1 MRRPSDETARVIRLP
16 TGRWKVGTSAAA
28 QRVVALFALA
38 LTLLTPQACGD
49 GPTAP
54 RITITDPSL
63 RGGVVGVPYADTLNA
78 TGGSRTKRW
87 TVLSGALP
95 PGLTLLSS
103 GVLSGTPATA
113 GSYTAEI
120 AVTSGGRKRTQ
131 SYTIIIIPS
140 LQLTT
145 TSLRNGLEG
154 TPYADTLAA
163 TGGLGAYVWSLSS
176 GALPA
181 GLTLTAAGVL
191 SGTPTAAGTF
201 NLTLQVTSGTQTATR
216 AVSLLITPSLA
227 VSTLALAEGIVGQ
240 PYADTLRAIGASG
253 ALNWGVQSGALPAG
267 LTLLSSGALSGTP
280 TTSGTSDFTV
290 QVSSGAQTA
299 SRALSVAIV
308 PALAMTT
315 LTLPNGTVG
324 NPYAPSL
331 VATGG
336 TGTYDWSVIAG
347 ALPAGVTLTAAGVLS
362 GTPSTV
368 ANYGF
373 TLRVTSG
380 SQSVERAFAIII
392 SPADAASTEITPAAT
407 SLELGD
413 STQLGAV
420 AKDAGGVV
428 LPGRPIAWTSLNG
441 AVASV
446 SGSGLVRGL
455 GIGSVGIVATASG
468 AGGSPVSD
476 TAIVTVVPRP
486 VDSVEVV
493 PNRASLLVG
502 EQQQLSATMRDRF
515 GNVLTGRTVT
525 WSSSDAN
532 IASIDANT
540 GLVTSGASG
549 TATITA
555 LSEGIT
561 GTGDVLVSRGLIL
574 TSVVGGDRH
583 SCGLTEA
590 SLVFCWG
597 RNLDGQ
603 LGDSSNVD
611 RLNPVRVRGS
621 TSYASVIA
629 GLNHTCALTSG
640 GAAWCWGFNQA
651 GRLGDNTTDS
661 RTTPVAVSGGITFA
675 SLSAGTH
682 TCGLTASGVAYCWGL
697 NGSGQLGDNTTNNRF
712 VPTLVQGGFTFASI
726 SAGDTHTCA
735 LTAAGAAYCWGLN
748 SAGQIGDGTFGTTN
762 NRIVPTAVTGGH
774 TFLKLSAGNSHT
786 CGIADDGL
794 TYCWG
799 SNGSVASG
807 TAGRLGDGTTIAQRV
822 VPTPVAAG
830 GVQFTDVIAGG
841 VQTCARTATG
851 LVYCWGANDAGQLGD
866 GTFTSRTSP
875 VPLFG
880 GLTWDAFGLGNFHG
894 CAIRDQGRSFC
905 WGQNNVGAVGDGTVA
920 NRNVP
925 VPVRP

>member
-1 MRRPSDETARVIRLP
+1 MFRLT
-16 TGRWKVGTSAAA
+16 TGLGTVGTSAVAR
-28 QRVVALFALA
+28 RVTALFALA
-38 LTLLTPQACGD
+38 IMLVFAVQACGD

-54 RITITDPSL
+54 RLTIIDVSL
-63 RGGVVGVPYADTLNA
+63 RGGVVGLPYADTLTA

-87 TVLSGALP
+87 TVLSGSLP

-113 GSYTAEI
+113 GSFTAELS
-120 AVTSGGRKRTQ
+120 VTSSGRTRTK
-131 SYTIIIIPS
+131 SFTIVVIPA

-145 TSLRNGLEG
+145 ATLRNGLEG
-154 TPYADTLAA
+154 APYVDTLVATGGVGAYSWSITAGTLPTGVTLAA
-163 TGGLGAYVWSLSS
+163 TGVF
-176 GALPA
+176 
-181 GLTLTAAGVL
+181 
-191 SGTPTAAGTF
+191 SGTPTASGTF
-201 NLTLQVTSGTQTATR
+201 NVTAQVTSGTQTATR
-216 AVSLLITPSLA
+216 ALTLLVAPALA
-227 VSTLALAEGIVGQ
+227 VSTTALAEGIVGQ

-267 LTLLSSGALSGTP
+267 LTLLSSGALAGTP

-290 QVSSGAQTA
+290 QVTSGLQTA
-299 SRALSVAIV
+299 SRTLDVTIV
-308 PALAMTT
+308 PALALTT

-324 NPYAPSL
+324 NAYAQTL
-331 VATGG
+331 AATGG
-336 TGTYDWSVIAG
+336 TGAYAWSIIAG
-347 ALPAGVTLTAAGVLS
+347 AVPAGLTFSALGELT
-362 GTPSTV
+362 GTPTAV
-368 ANYGF
+368 ASYGF
-373 TLRVTSG
+373 TVRVTSG
-380 SQSVERAFAIII
+380 SQVVERAFAMLI

-407 SLELGD
+407 SVELGD

-441 AVASV
+441 SVATV
-446 SGSGLVRGL
+446 SGTGMVRA
-455 GIGSVGIVATASG
+455 IGVGGVGIVATASG
-468 AGGSPVSD
+468 SGGTPVSD

-502 EQQQLSATMRDRF
+502 EQQQLSATLRDRF

-555 LSEGIT
+555 LSEGVS
-561 GTGDVLVSRGLIL
+561 GTGEVLVSRGLIL

-590 SLVFCWG
+590 SLIFCWG

-629 GLNHTCALTSG
+629 GLNHTCALTTG
-640 GAAWCWGFNQA
+640 GVAYCWGFNQA
-651 GRLGDNTTDS
+651 GRLGDGTTDS

-697 NGSGQLGDNTTNNRF
+697 NGSGQLGDNTTNSRF

-748 SAGQIGDGTFGTTN
+748 SAGQIGDGTFGTGT

-807 TAGRLGDGTTIAQRV
+807 NAGRLGDGTTIAQRV

-841 VQTCARTATG
+841 MQSCARTATG

-866 GTFTSRTSP
+866 GTFTSRTAP

-920 NRNVP
+920 NRNAP